1 MILRYAPHAILDLQ
15 EIDDYISDKLQNP
28 DAASRIIASIARDA
42 ARLKGNPELGFDLSR
57 KTGREIKGHGLVSG
71 KYLLIYDVD
80 DCVSILRVLDTRVD
94 YLRMI
99 GTW

>member
-1 MILRYAPHAILDLQ
+1 MKLRYTPQAIVDLQ
-15 EIDDYISDKLQNP
+15 EIDDYISNVLLNP
-28 DAASRIIASIARDA
+28 DATKRIITSIAQDASR
-42 ARLKGNPELGFDLSR
+42 LKENPLLGFDLSK
-57 KTGREIKGHGLVSG
+57 KTVREIKGRGLVSG
-71 KYLLIYDVD
+71 KYLLIYDID

>member
-1 MILRYAPHAILDLQ
+1 MKLRYTPRAMLDLQ
-15 EIDDYISDKLQNP
+15 EISDYISEELQNP
-28 DAASRIIASIARDA
+28 DAARRIIAAIARDA
-42 ARLKGNPELGFDLSR
+42 GRLKNAPYLGFELSR
-57 KTGREIKGHGLVSG
+57 KTGRDIRGRGLVSG
-71 KYLLIYDVD
+71 QYLLVYDVD

>member
-1 MILRYAPHAILDLQ
+1 MKLRYTPQAMLDLQ
-15 EIDDYISDKLQNP
+15 EISDYISNDLQNP
-28 DAASRIIASIARDA
+28 DAAIRIIQSIAQDA
-42 ARLKGNPELGFDLSR
+42 SRLKDNPRLGFDLSR
-57 KTGREIKGHGLVSG
+57 KTGQEIKGRGLVSG

-80 DCVSILRVLDTRVD
+80 DHISILRVLDTRVD

>member
-1 MILRYAPHAILDLQ
+1 MNLRYTPQAVLDLQ
-15 EIDDYISDKLQNP
+15 EIHDYIRDKLKNP
-28 DAASRIIASIARDA
+28 NAAQRIVASVARDA
-42 ARLKGNPELGFDLSR
+42 ARLKDNPMLGFDLSAR
-57 KTGREIKGHGLVSG
+57 IGREIRGRGLVSG

-80 DCVSILRVLDTRVD
+80 DCISILRVLDTRVD

>member
-1 MILRYAPHAILDLQ
+1 MKLRYTPQAILDLQ
-15 EIDDYISDKLQNP
+15 EIHDYIREQLLNP
-28 DAASRIIASIARDA
+28 EAAQHIVASIARDA
-42 ARLKGNPELGFDLSR
+42 ARLKDNPALGFDLGG
-57 KTGREIKGHGLVSG
+57 KTGREIRGRGLVSG

-80 DCVSILRVLDTRVD
+80 DCISILRVLDTRVD

>member
-1 MILRYAPHAILDLQ
+1 MILRYTPQAILDLQ
-15 EIDDYISDKLQNP
+15 EIDEYISYKLQNP
-28 DAASRIIASIARDA
+28 DAANRIIASIARDA
-42 ARLKGNPELGFDLSR
+42 ARLKDNPELGFDLSR
-57 KTGREIKGHGLVSG
+57 KTGREIKGRGLVSG
-71 KYLLIYDVD
+71 MYLLIYDVD